1 MNVLSHGWMHWDHVW
16 TDLLS
21 SDVLTE
27 TSRSHPLY
35 LCVCRAMYVVQC
47 MWCSVCRVMHV
58 MQCMSCDACHA
69 VYVVRCMSFDI
80 HTQATNLMTLLA
92 KKGTNQRFPVRNV
105 EGSRQSCVGTAA
117 SATQRTSH
125 CRHQALFHLGDR
137 QAHGNNEDEVPGYP
151 LRRWRSST
159 VGHTSVRWVFCF
171 ATVVVYILNCTVT
184 VCASPVPLCGV
195 WVP

>member
-1 MNVLSHGWMHWDHVW
+1 MGTQVFFFFFFGVV
-16 TDLLS
+16 S
-21 SDVLTE
+21 STLFFFLGVVSNSPPDDERPITRLNALRARVNRPSELGCVDGDFE
-27 TSRSHPLY
+27 VASSIFV
-35 LCVCRAMYVVQC
+35 CMSCNVCRTMY
-47 MWCSVCRVMHV
+47 V

-80 HTQATNLMTLLA
+80 HTQATNLLTLLA

-151 LRRWRSST
+151 LRR
-159 VGHTSVRWVFCF
+159 
-171 ATVVVYILNCTVT
+171 
-184 VCASPVPLCGV
+184 
-195 WVP
+195 